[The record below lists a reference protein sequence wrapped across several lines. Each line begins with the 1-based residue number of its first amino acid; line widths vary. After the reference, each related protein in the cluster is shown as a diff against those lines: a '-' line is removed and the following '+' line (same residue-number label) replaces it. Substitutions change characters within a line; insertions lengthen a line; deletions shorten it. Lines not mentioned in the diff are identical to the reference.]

1 MCVYACVCVYAC
13 MYVCM
18 SLSLSLSLSLSV
30 CVYVRVCNIICG
42 MFSRGLAALPSSWL
56 LAAYVT
62 HARTRMMASKLAV
75 LACVRTKAQWCVDA
89 LTWCLSTSAL
99 RLAPFRTVPGRT
111 RARSYQSLNQQQ
123 RWVAARG

>member
-1 MCVYACVCVYAC
+1 

-18 SLSLSLSLSLSV
+18 YVSLCV
-30 CVYVRVCNIICG
+30 CVCVCVRVRVYVRVCNIICG